1 MPPDPTVRVLLVDD
15 DRDDYLL
22 TKDLLD
28 DIPGH
33 PFRLEWAS
41 DYDAGL
47 AAVARNEHDAYLFD
61 YRLGA
66 RTGLDLLAEAR
77 GVNPAAPVILLTGQ
91 GEWEI
96 DLAAMQAGAAD
107 YLEKGRLD
115 ATILE
120 RSIRHAVLQK
130 RYEAELARRVAE
142 RTEELQKEVA
152 ERTRAEEALQQA
164 DQRKDEFLATLAHE
178 LRNPLAPIRNALE
191 IMRLAGHNPDA
202 VAQSRQI
209 MERQVGQ
216 MVRLID
222 DLLDVSRI
230 ARGKLRLVVE
240 RVDLKDVIEA
250 ALETSRPQIEKAGL
264 VLDVRI
270 PDGPV
275 PIQADRVR
283 LAQVLA
289 NLLNNAA
296 KYTEKGGT
304 VTLIAECGMRNAE
317 SKPEDGSV
325 PDSAFLIP
333 HSTVVE
339 VRVKDT
345 GIGIPAEVLPHIFDL
360 FTQVDRSLNRSQGG
374 LGIGLAL
381 VHRLVEMHG
390 GTVSAASGGPGQGSE
405 FTVRLPVPA

>member
-33 PFRLEWAS
+33 PFRLEWVP
-41 DYDAGL
+41 DYDAAL
-47 AAVARNEHDAYLFD
+47 AAVGRNEHDVYLFD

-77 GVNPAAPVILLTGQ
+77 AVNPAAPVILMTGQ

-115 ATILE
+115 ATLLE
-120 RSIRHAVLQK
+120 RSIRHAILQK
-130 RYEAELARRVAE
+130 RYESELARRVEE
-142 RTEELQKEVA
+142 RTEDLELANRALQKEVA
-152 ERTRAEEALQQA
+152 ERTRAEALLKQA

-191 IMRLAGHNPDA
+191 IMRLAGHSPDA
-202 VAQSRQI
+202 VAQSRRI

-230 ARGKLRLVVE
+230 ARGKLQLVVE
-240 RVDLKDVIEA
+240 RIDLRDVIEA
-250 ALETSRPQIEKAGL
+250 ALETSRPLIDKAKL
-264 VLDVRI
+264 ALDVRV
-270 PDGPV
+270 PAGPLPLDG
-275 PIQADRVR
+275 DRVR

-296 KYTEKGGT
+296 KYTEPGGEVHLT
-304 VTLIAECGMRNAE
+304 AGREGGELA
-317 SKPEDGSV
+317 
-325 PDSAFLIP
+325 
-333 HSTVVE
+333 
-339 VRVKDT
+339 VRVRDT
-345 GIGIPAEVLPHIFDL
+345 GIGIPAEVLPQIFDL

-381 VHRLVEMHG
+381 VHRLVAMHG
-390 GTVSAASGGPGQGSE
+390 GSVTAASDGPGRGSE
-405 FTVRLPVPA
+405 FTVRLPVPT